1 MPVSTASALV
11 YKWNGT
17 MYVCLSVITSKMF
30 NISARRLLKA
40 YDESY
45 SKFIRGHKYKGKQ

>member
-11 YKWNGT
+11 YKWNAIT
-17 MYVCLSVITSKMF
+17 YVGLSVITPKMV

-40 YDESY
+40 YDENY
-45 SKFIRGHKYKGKQ
+45 SKFIRGHKYKGKK